1 MLCNLES
8 AMSEN
13 VSDNEMKFQIENV
26 PRRVAYSCT
35 GYSCMYRTQ
44 LTSSRPNSDAS
55 VRAVRLQLCE
65 CVHGTVQAI
74 QLSTV
79 GYSERY
85 RLPSGRV
92 CVRRTAVHDACR
104 SVPMTPL
111 ARASAR
117 GPVASPVRRGRAVP
131 VAGGGAPCGLWPV
144 RRARAAAAARY
155 FLQSLWYRAA

>member
-13 VSDNEMKFQIENV
+13 VSDNEMNIQIENV
-26 PRRVAYSCT
+26 PRARRRV
-35 GYSCMYRTQ
+35 Q
-44 LTSSRPNSDAS
+44 LY
-55 VRAVRLQLCE
+55 RLQLY
-65 CVHGTVQAI
+65 VSYTADQ
-74 QLSTV
+74 
-79 GYSERY
+79 
-85 RLPSGRV
+85 LPSELRCVRSRREVTTVRVRTRYGTGIPAVNGRV
-92 CVRRTAVHDACR
+92 FPALPTTVRSRMCTPDRGWTAVHDACR

-144 RRARAAAAARY
+144 RGARAAARY
-155 FLQSLWYRAA
+155 FLQSL